1 MDFRQS
7 YKEEMDSIKHHKLI
21 DHKILDAMEMP
32 EREKSSFVRWK
43 AVVVALACVAIISMN
58 FDSVVSYADTIIG
71 QFSLILGGKE
81 MKLSEMTPI
90 EVDLEKHIA
99 YEKTEMLN
107 DDVYWCNYEN
117 QDLLEENTGII
128 ISESENLE
136 IRNIVVDISTVYKTG
151 HLSLEIFSNVGQ
163 YHMNGMFV
171 IDGHN
176 QREYGYGE
184 IYKPYYVYEYE
195 EGKKAY
201 FAKDLDTDSMQ
212 RVYFSEN
219 GIMYQL
225 FVDNSEEGKEA
236 GMQIVDYMSE

>member
-1 MDFRQS
+1 MDFRES
-7 YKEEMDSIKHHKLI
+7 YKKEMESVKHHHFI
-21 DHKILDAMEMP
+21 DHKILNAME
-32 EREKSSFVRWK
+32 ETKQEKKSFVSQK
-43 AVVVALACVAIISMN
+43 VAIIALACVAIAAMN
-58 FDSVVSYADTIIG
+58 FDSVVSYAETMIG
-71 QFSLILGGKE
+71 QFSLILGGEE
-81 MKLSEMTPI
+81 MKLSEMIPI

-107 DDVYWCNYEN
+107 NDIYWCNYEK

-136 IRNIVVDISTVYKTG
+136 IRNIVLDISTVYKTG
-151 HLSLEIFSNVGQ
+151 HLSLEIFCDAGQ

-171 IDGHN
+171 INGHN

-201 FAKDLDTDSMQ
+201 FVKEWDADSMQ

-225 FVDNSEEGKEA
+225 FVENSEEGKKA